1 MEETVSGEREG
12 GSGDE
17 RGGRGVKGQMRG
29 REEGN
34 EGEGVGEMKGKR
46 VGEGGKERGG
56 REEGEAITAT
66 PCTLSHIKLPTP
78 VTV

>member
-1 MEETVSGEREG
+1 
-12 GSGDE
+12 
-17 RGGRGVKGQMRG
+17 MRG
-29 REEGN
+29 REGRN

-66 PCTLSHIKLPTP
+66 PCTLSHIKLPTS